1 MGRQRKDAVLL
12 SLKLERAIAE
22 KLVKYCEETGQSKTT
37 AIERILGKE
46 IDDYFKQPE
55 GKRVPR

>member
-1 MGRQRKDAVLL
+1 MGRQKKEAVLL
-12 SLKLERAIAE
+12 SLKLEKTIAE

-37 AIERILGKE
+37 AIERMLTNE
-46 IDDYFKQPE
+46 LQQYYQQPD